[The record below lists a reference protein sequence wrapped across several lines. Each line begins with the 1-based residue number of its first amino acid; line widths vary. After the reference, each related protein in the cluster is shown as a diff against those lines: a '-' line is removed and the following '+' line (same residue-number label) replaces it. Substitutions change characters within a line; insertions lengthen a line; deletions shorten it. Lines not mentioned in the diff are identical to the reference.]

1 MPSSYIFFPKIFR
14 KSTLTPPFHKIVK
27 INAKNGI
34 PHKKT
39 CIPDVFKIVSTPT
52 IAFMGSK
59 KVYLTLDR
67 KTGNYEKRSKMG
79 LSGAN
84 NDFK

>member
-1 MPSSYIFFPKIFR
+1 MPFFNYFFLRLSEI
-14 KSTLTPPFHKIVK
+14 PPFYKIRQNK
-27 INAKNGI
+27 CQKWI

-59 KVYLTLDR
+59 KVYLTLGQ

-79 LSGAN
+79 LSGAK